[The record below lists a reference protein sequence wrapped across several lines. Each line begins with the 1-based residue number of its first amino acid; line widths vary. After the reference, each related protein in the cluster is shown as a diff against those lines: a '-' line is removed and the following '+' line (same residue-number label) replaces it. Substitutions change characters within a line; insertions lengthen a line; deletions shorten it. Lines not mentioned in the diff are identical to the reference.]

1 MDKVSTR
8 FIIAF
13 TIGHQQKKEK
23 NEENAH
29 QLCISYNEKL
39 VEEMCDKLNFVV
51 AATEM
56 FYRTKYAE
64 PAIFYPQFVVS
75 DYQCLSGHI

>member
-1 MDKVSTR
+1 MEKVPTR

-23 NEENAH
+23 KNEDNAH
-29 QLCISYNEKL
+29 QLCISYNKNL
-39 VEEMCDKLNFVV
+39 VEEMCDKLKFFV

-56 FYRTKYAE
+56 FYRTKYAK
-64 PAIFYPQFVVS
+64 PVIFYPHFVVS
-75 DYQCLSGHI
+75 DY